1 MLLILLDW
9 KHIEKPQEKTHL
21 TTCESPCVKI
31 YEKTNLTTCEP
42 CVKIDDC
49 ETGDDDLDSNDE
61 SANPVIQLNCL

>member
-21 TTCESPCVKI
+21 TTCES
-31 YEKTNLTTCEP
+31 